1 MAGDSSIVLYA
12 ALAANLGIAVT
23 KGIAATITGSAAM
36 FSEAVHSL
44 VDTTNQ
50 LLLLY
55 GQRRAKRPA
64 DEMHPLGYGQELYFW
79 SFVVAILVFSLGAG
93 VSVYEGVHAIR
104 APEEVSRPVINY
116 IVLGIAFV
124 FEGASWTIAL
134 RAFNRQKGDRGW
146 WQAFR
151 DSKDPAVFIPLFE
164 DSAAL
169 TGVLIAAGALGLA
182 HALDAP
188 VIDGVGSILI
198 GVLLATVA
206 FLLARESK
214 HLLIGEQADPALG
227 RDLRR
232 WAERQEGVVAAVEV
246 ITLQL
251 APDQIAAILSV
262 DIDDDLNGAGA
273 EALVMRLERDAK
285 AAFEPLSRVF
295 VRPHDSPVAAG

>member
-1 MAGDSSIVLYA
+1 MADGSSLVLYA

-23 KGIAATITGSAAM
+23 KGIAAAITGSSAM

-50 LLLLY
+50 LLLLW
-55 GQRRAKRPA
+55 GQRRAKRPP

-104 APEEVSRPVINY
+104 QPEEVSRPVVNFV
-116 IVLGIAFV
+116 VLGIAFL
-124 FEGASWTIAL
+124 FEGASWIVAL
-134 RAFNRQKGDRGW
+134 REFRRQKGDRGW
-146 WQAFR
+146 WRAFR

-164 DSAAL
+164 DTAAL
-169 TGVLIAAGALGLA
+169 IGVTIAAGALILA
-182 HALDAP
+182 HGLDAP

-198 GVLLATVA
+198 GLLLGTVA

-214 HLLIGEQADPALG
+214 HLLIGEQADPALSA
-227 RDLRR
+227 DLRA
-232 WAERQEGVVAAVEV
+232 WMARQDGVVAVVEV

-262 DIDDDLNGAGA
+262 DIDDGIDGAGA
-273 EALVMRLERDAK
+273 EALVMRLERDARR
-285 AAFEPLSRVF
+285 AFEPLSRVF
-295 VRPHDSPVAAG
+295 VRPQDSPVADG